1 MWRLLSNAHDLGPNA
16 SCQILTISPKALDL
30 WKFPPLNIFIFVISL
45 CAGRKKR
52 VIWITIPGWTTQI
65 RVPPASSPSMTACF
79 TREYG
84 AIHWGAQAGGRDFFS
99 LTYFYFNALE
109 NPETFLF
116 YRHAFAVALSF
127 MTTKWRRSSTVVGS
141 SLSSARIFQG
151 LCTSMLPRRRSRS
164 GCWLAQL

>member
-16 SCQILTISPKALDL
+16 SCQIPTISPKALDL
-30 WKFPPLNIFIFVISL
+30 WKCPPLNIFIFVISL

-65 RVPPASSPSMTACF
+65 RVPPAPHWLPASPVNTGPSIEAL
-79 TREYG
+79 RLG
-84 AIHWGAQAGGRDFFS
+84 VGIFFS

-141 SLSSARIFQG
+141 GLSSARIFQG